1 MEYGDAIIRRLRDRL
16 LRYRS
21 ETRMGGRKRPWHQVA
36 LDIAD
41 AECVPRSFYDRE
53 DDFAVLGEALRRF
66 AAGTQVLSRERLD
79 ATTSFL
85 KEKGYVTDADLE
97 QAEAPVQI
105 LHGLAAFFGDGSLP
119 DPQALCG
126 DYLAARHA
134 PGGRNEYRLLTIALN
149 GSGALEAEEVT
160 HVTTARTHTRH
171 PVELRRF
178 FKVASTAMT
187 RCDGWAV
194 ALAGGQALILVRDR
208 LSGAGALRT
217 LFPAGDSDE
226 EGSARALHILEHGPF
241 APPRGMI
248 RIGGDAKGEPAL
260 PELVAAWAQWNSWR
274 FERQEPVR

>member
-21 ETRMGGRKRPWHQVA
+21 ETRIGGRKRPWHQVA
-36 LDIAD
+36 MAIAD
-41 AECVPRSFYDRE
+41 AESVPRAFYDKE

-66 AAGTQVLSRERLD
+66 GAGTQVLSRERLD
-79 ATTSFL
+79 ALSAFL
-85 KEKGYVTDADLE
+85 KEKGYLTETDLE
-97 QAEAPVQI
+97 QADAPVQV
-105 LHGLAAFFGDGSLP
+105 LHGLAAFFGNGSLP

-126 DYLAARHA
+126 DYLAARHG
-134 PGGRNEYRLLTIALN
+134 GGRNEYRLLTIALN

-160 HVTTARTHTRH
+160 HVTTARTHARH
-171 PVELRRF
+171 PVELHRF

-194 ALAGGQALILVRDR
+194 ALAAGPVLILVRDR

-217 LFPAGDSDE
+217 LFPDDDGDAQDT
-226 EGSARALHILEHGPF
+226 ARALHILEHGPF
-241 APPRGMI
+241 SLGRRTI
-248 RIGGDAKGEPAL
+248 RIGGEARDEPAI
-260 PELVAAWAQWNSWR
+260 PDLVAAWTQWNSWR